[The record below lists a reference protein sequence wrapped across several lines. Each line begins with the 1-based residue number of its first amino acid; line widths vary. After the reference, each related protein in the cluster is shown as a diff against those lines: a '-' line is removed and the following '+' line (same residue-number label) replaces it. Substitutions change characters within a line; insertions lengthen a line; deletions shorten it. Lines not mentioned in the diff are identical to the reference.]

1 MPLFFLPLQTRV
13 ERTPADPQMHPL
25 GPQPDGQRRVLLT
38 AACGALGLAA
48 LPGAMASPRVP
59 PRAESP
65 PVGID
70 PAVVDSG
77 LAPRWAAAMHR
88 DMGWQAQWQA
98 LDSLTVLARL
108 ESGEL
113 PMGIFLATPRAA
125 ALDRAG
131 LIHDRHTLAHTD
143 LLLVG
148 PKDDVAGLRGAGS
161 LVDALRQVLAAHAA
175 GAADWVAP
183 AAGDA
188 LADWVTQ
195 WSPGLPRSSR
205 PGRPPG
211 AATAGTPAP
220 LPYRLVTRA
229 AWSGRPADRQARV
242 WAESTPDQALPLQ
255 VARSFRARHPG
266 AGLLVK
272 WLQAP
277 LAMKQVRASAPGWR
291 VAGR

>member
-1 MPLFFLPLQTRV
+1 MPPFSLPPQTRV
-13 ERTPADPQMHPL
+13 ARTTSDPQMHPL
-25 GPQPDGQRRVLLT
+25 GLAPDLDRRLWLT
-38 AACGALGLAA
+38 AALGGLGLAA

-70 PAVVDSG
+70 PVVVASG

-88 DMGWQAQWQA
+88 DMGWQAQWQV

-113 PMGIFLATPRAA
+113 PMGIFLATPQAA

-131 LIHDRHTLAHTD
+131 LIHDRHTLAQTD

-175 GAADWVAP
+175 GAADWAAP

-195 WSPGLPRSSR
+195 WSPALPRSSR
-205 PGRPPG
+205 PARPTASG
-211 AATAGTPAP
+211 APAP

-229 AWSGRPADRQARV
+229 AWSARPADRQARI
-242 WAESTPDQALPLQ
+242 WAESTPDQSLALQ

-277 LAMKQVRASAPGWR
+277 LAMKQVRAGAPGWR

>member
-1 MPLFFLPLQTRV
+1 MPPFSLPPQTRV
-13 ERTPADPQMHPL
+13 ARTTSDPQMHPL
-25 GPQPDGQRRVLLT
+25 GLAPDPDRRAWLT
-38 AACGALGLAA
+38 AALGGLGLAA

-70 PAVVDSG
+70 PVVVASG
-77 LAPRWAAAMHR
+77 LAPRWAAAMRR
-88 DMGWQAQWQA
+88 DMGWQAQWQV

-113 PMGIFLATPRAA
+113 PMGIFLATPQAA

-131 LIHDRHTLAHTD
+131 LIHDRHTLAQTD

-161 LVDALRQVLAAHAA
+161 LLDALRQVLAAHAA
-175 GAADWVAP
+175 GAADWAAP
-183 AAGDA
+183 TAGDA

-205 PGRPPG
+205 PVR
-211 AATAGTPAP
+211 ATASGAPAS

-229 AWSGRPADRQARV
+229 AWSGRPADRQARI
-242 WAESTPDQALPLQ
+242 WAESTPDQALALQ

-277 LAMKQVRASAPGWR
+277 LAMKQVRAGAPGWR